1 MRPRVWITV
10 VGANVGAKTVAV
22 VNPKG
27 GVGKTTTVLCLGEL
41 LVDRSPCVTLD
52 LDPQAHATAVLSA
65 VADPESRAADR
76 AGPLEKSLDAALRGD
91 CAIGELLCNGGDRGW
106 FVPAQLSLAATAVEL
121 ARSPEGL
128 QRLRQVLVI
137 DWTTAHRALVDPI
150 LLLDCPPGLGLLTL
164 SALVAADWVLVPVQ
178 CQPLALRSLLPLM
191 EAIASVRRQLNPSL
205 QVLGVLPTM
214 VERRSPV
221 AEAVLSGLADWA
233 QASQGSI
240 ELLPNVPRSCWF
252 PKLTLDGRL
261 LRDHLSRSRRAAV
274 FGGYL
279 TAVDRLLS
287 AREAGAIES

>member
-1 MRPRVWITV
+1 MRPRVWVTI
-10 VGANVGAKTVAV
+10 VGANGSARTLAV

-41 LVDRSPCVTLD
+41 LLDRSPCVTLD
-52 LDPQAHATAVLSA
+52 LDPQGHTTAVLSA
-65 VADPESRAADR
+65 VADSESRAADR
-76 AGPLEKSLDAALRGD
+76 AGPLEKSLDLALRGD
-91 CAIGELLCNGGDRGW
+91 CAIGDLLCNGGDRGW

-121 ARSPEGL
+121 ARSPNGL
-128 QRLRQVLVI
+128 QRLRQTLAI

-150 LLLDCPPGLGLLTL
+150 LLLDCPPGLGFLTL

-191 EAIASVRRQLNPSL
+191 ETIASVRRQLNPSL
-205 QVLGVLPTM
+205 RVLGVLPTM

-221 AEAVLSGLADWA
+221 VEAVLAGLADWA
-233 QASQGSI
+233 QASQGNI
-240 ELLPNVPRSCWF
+240 ELLPTVPRSCWL

-261 LRDHLSRSRRAAV
+261 LRDHLPRSRRAAV

-279 TAVDRLLS
+279 AAVDHLLS
-287 AREAGAIES
+287 PSGTAASPP

>member
-1 MRPRVWITV
+1 

-76 AGPLEKSLDAALRGD
+76 AGPLEKSLDAALRGN
-91 CAIGELLCNGGDRGW
+91 CAIGDLLCNGGDRGW

-128 QRLRQVLVI
+128 QRLRQVLAI

-150 LLLDCPPGLGLLTL
+150 LLLDCPPGLGFLTL

-191 EAIASVRRQLNPSL
+191 EAIASIRRQLNPSL

-221 AEAVLSGLADWA
+221 AEAVLAGLADWA

-261 LRDHLSRSRRAAV
+261 LRDHLPRSRRAAV

-287 AREAGAIES
+287 ANES